1 MEIIPKFI
9 MAIDPEVIPSSS
21 KKGSKA
27 GRFFPKW
34 VIYSSAGIG
43 VAILVGLIKTLLPLM
58 GMAFLFAL
66 IWSQSITYRNY

>member
-1 MEIIPKFI
+1 
-9 MAIDPEVIPSSS
+9 MAIDPEVIPASS

-27 GRFFPKW
+27 GRYFPKW

-43 VAILVGLIKTLLPLM
+43 IMILVALIKTLLPLI

-66 IWSQSITYRNY
+66 IWSQATNNRNY

>member
-1 MEIIPKFI
+1 

-27 GRFFPKW
+27 GKYFPKW
-34 VIYSSAGIG
+34 AIYSSAGIG
-43 VAILVGLIKTLLPLM
+43 IVILLGLIKILLPLI

-66 IWSQSITYRNY
+66 IWSQSISYRNY